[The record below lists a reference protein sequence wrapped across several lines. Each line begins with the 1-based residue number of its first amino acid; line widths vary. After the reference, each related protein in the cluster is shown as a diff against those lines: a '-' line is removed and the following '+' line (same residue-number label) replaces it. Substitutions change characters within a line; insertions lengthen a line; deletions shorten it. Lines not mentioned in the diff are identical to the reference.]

1 MMRAWTLILCLALGA
16 ALVVAKAAD
25 GPGIEAHLP
34 SQAAAD
40 LLRDATG
47 ADGAFLAAGL
57 VKETYQQD
65 NLASLLQYPTDQV
78 VLVQLTGAQIRQA
91 FERTLSLYPLPNT
104 SFLQISGFEVQFSKD
119 AEAGSRVTS
128 VTASGSKLEDEKTYT
143 IAMPSSLGRGGLG
156 YFKIWDKSKITK
168 TFDNM
173 TVESVLK
180 GKRYVETEP
189 RWVSGSSRS

>member
-1 MMRAWTLILCLALGA
+1 MMRVWTLILSLAVGA
-16 ALVVAKAAD
+16 ALVCAKGDD
-25 GPGIEAHLP
+25 GPGTESHLP

-40 LLRDATG
+40 LLRTATG

-57 VKETYQQD
+57 VKETYQAD
-65 NLASLLQYPTDQV
+65 NLASLLQYPTDEV

-119 AEAGSRVTS
+119 ADAGSRVTAITVSGAKFEEGRTYS
-128 VTASGSKLEDEKTYT
+128 V
-143 IAMPSSLGRGGLG
+143 AMPSSLGRGGLG

-180 GKRYVETEP
+180 GKRYVETEA
-189 RWVSGSSRS
+189 RWVSGSFGF

>member
-1 MMRAWTLILCLALGA
+1 MMRVWTLILGLAVGV
-16 ALVVAKAAD
+16 ALVSARVGD
-25 GPGIEAHLP
+25 GPGTESHLP

-57 VKETYQQD
+57 VKDTFQQD

-104 SFLQISGFEVQFSKD
+104 SFLQISGFEVEFSKTAD
-119 AEAGSRVTS
+119 AGSRVTS
-128 VTASGSKLEDEKTYT
+128 VTASGSKLEDEKTYSV
-143 IAMPSSLGRGGLG
+143 AMPSSLGRGGLG

-168 TFDNM
+168 TFENM

-189 RWVSGSSRS
+189 RWVGSSPF